1 MMAVLSGLVVVAAE
15 LGHHGMSHGRRL
27 KAEWPNEATWQA
39 RAIFAERL
47 SPTTDAISFS
57 PRSMKPNCRAPAPRN
72 LVTRLKTTTTGTPFE
87 AALSQA

>member
-1 MMAVLSGLVVVAAE
+1 MSRMNGMPLSASAA
-15 LGHHGMSHGRRL
+15 S
-27 KAEWPNEATWQA
+27 
-39 RAIFAERL
+39 
-47 SPTTDAISFS
+47 ISFS